1 MSKVVKFGGSSLA
14 DAAQILKACAIVKA
28 DPDRRYMVVSAP
40 GKRYSGDI
48 KVTDLLYALYD
59 AACQKKDTEGIL
71 QKIAERY
78 QEIID
83 DLHVEFDLKA
93 EMDLIRLSLKK
104 PDREYLASRGEHL
117 NALIIARYLD
127 WLYVEAGDHVFFDE
141 KHRFEA
147 GRSYVSMAE
156 ALNSLEHAVIPG
168 FYGSDGKHHIR
179 VFSRGGS
186 DITGAICARAVHAS
200 LYENWTDVNGMLS
213 ADPKIIDHPKRI
225 EEVSYQE
232 LRELAYMGA
241 SVLHED
247 AVFPVRTVGIPINIR
262 NTNEPENPGTMILP
276 AHTPGNKR
284 HEITGIAGKKG
295 LSNIQ
300 IDKAM
305 MNTEVGFGAKVLDIL
320 AEHDVPYE
328 HTPTSIDTMSVI
340 AATSDLENCRREIL
354 AEINEQLHPDR
365 VLIEDHIALVAVV
378 GEGIA
383 HKPGFAAEVL
393 KAIADAG
400 INVRMIDVSFS
411 ELNIIIAVDEKNY
424 EKTIR
429 AIYTAMADRL

>member
-14 DAAQILKACAIVKA
+14 DASQIRKACAIVKA

-40 GKRYSGDI
+40 GKRFKDDI
-48 KVTDLLYALYD
+48 KVTDLLYELYD
-59 AACQKKDTEGIL
+59 VALHHGDTDKIL
-71 QKIAERY
+71 DQIESRY

-83 DLHVEFDLKA
+83 DLNVDFDM
-93 EMDLIRLSLKK
+93 EEEISLIRLSLKK

-117 NALIIARYLD
+117 NAMIIARYLN
-127 WLYVEAGDHVFFDE
+127 WPYVEAGDHIFFDE
-141 KHRFEA
+141 QHHFIA
-147 GRSYVSMAE
+147 GLSYASMAE
-156 ALNSLEHAVIPG
+156 ELNSLEHAVIPG
-168 FYGSDGKHHIR
+168 FYGRDQKHHIR

-200 LYENWTDVNGMLS
+200 IYENWTDVNGMLS
-213 ADPKIIDHPKRI
+213 ADPRIVKNPKRI

-262 NTNEPENPGTMILP
+262 NTNEPENPGTMIRP
-276 AHTPGNKR
+276 AHTPGNEK
-284 HEITGIAGKKG
+284 HIVTGIAGKKG

-305 MNTEVGFGAKVLDIL
+305 MNTEVGFGAKVLEIL
-320 AEHDVPYE
+320 AKHNVPYE

-340 AATSDLENCRREIL
+340 AATSDLENSRREIL
-354 AEINEQLHPDR
+354 SEINGELKPDR
-365 VLIEDHIALVAVV
+365 VFIEDHIALVAVV

-383 HKPGFAAEVL
+383 RKPGFAAEVL
-393 KAIADAG
+393 KAIADAQ

-429 AIYTAMADRL
+429 VIYDAMKDRL

>member
-1 MSKVVKFGGSSLA
+1 MSKVVKFGGTSLA
-14 DAAQILKACAIVKA
+14 DASQIRKACAIVRE
-28 DPDRRYMVVSAP
+28 DPQRRYMVVSAP
-40 GKRYSGDI
+40 GKRYGDDI
-48 KVTDLLYALYD
+48 KVTDLLYQLYD
-59 AACQKKDTEGIL
+59 AAVNGKETEPIL
-71 QKIAERY
+71 HQIEVRY

-83 DLHVEFDLKA
+83 DLDIGFDLQY
-93 EMDLIRLSLKK
+93 EMHLIRMSLKK
-104 PDREYLASRGEHL
+104 PDQEYLASRGEYL
-117 NALIIARYLD
+117 NAKIIAEYME
-127 WLYVEAGDHVFFDE
+127 WPFVEAGDHVFFDE
-141 KHRFEA
+141 EHHFMA
-147 GRSYVSMAE
+147 ALTYASMAE

-168 FYGSDGKHHIR
+168 FYGRDRKHHIR

-200 LYENWTDVNGMLS
+200 VYENWTDVNGMLS
-213 ADPKIIDHPKRI
+213 ADPRIVDHPKRI

-247 AVFPVRTVGIPINIR
+247 AVFPVRTAGIPINIR
-262 NTNEPENPGTMILP
+262 NTNEPENPGTMIRP
-276 AHTPGNKR
+276 AHTPENGK
-284 HEITGIAGKKG
+284 HEVTGIAGKKG

-305 MNTEVGFGAKVLDIL
+305 MNTEVGFGAKVLEIL
-320 AEHDVPYE
+320 AEHHVPYE

-340 AATSDLENCRREIL
+340 VSTADLENCRREIL
-354 AEINEQLHPDR
+354 AEINEQLKPDR

-383 HKPGFAAEVL
+383 RKPGFAADVL

-411 ELNIIIAVDEKNY
+411 ELNVIIGVDEKNY

-429 AIYTAMADRL
+429 AIYEEMADRL

>member
-1 MSKVVKFGGSSLA
+1 MSKVVKFGGTSLA
-14 DAAQILKACAIVKA
+14 DAAQIQKACDIVKS
-28 DPDRRYMVVSAP
+28 DPERRYMVVSAP
-40 GKRYSGDI
+40 GKRFPDDV
-48 KVTDLLYALYD
+48 KVTDLLIQLYD
-59 AACQKKDTEGIL
+59 NAVSHKDTERLLNQI
-71 QKIAERY
+71 ESRF

-83 DLHVEFDLKA
+83 DLHIAFDLKS
-93 EMDLIRLSLKK
+93 EMNLIRLSLKR

-117 NALIIARYLD
+117 NAMIIAKYMN
-127 WLYVEAGDHVFFDE
+127 WPYVEAGDHVFFDE
-141 KHRFEA
+141 EHRFMA
-147 GRSYVSMAE
+147 ALSYASMAE

-168 FYGSDGKHHIR
+168 FYGRDRKHRIR

-200 LYENWTDVNGMLS
+200 VYENWTDVNGMLS
-213 ADPKIIDHPKRI
+213 ADPGIVKNPKRI

-247 AVFPVRTVGIPINIR
+247 AVFPVRTAGIPIHIL
-262 NTNEPENPGTMILP
+262 NTNHPEEPGTMIRP
-276 AHTPGNKR
+276 AHTSENR
-284 HEITGIAGKKG
+284 NHEITGIAGKKG

-305 MNTEVGFGAKVLDIL
+305 MNTEIGFGAKVLEIL
-320 AEHDVPYE
+320 AEHHVPYE

-340 AATSDLENCRREIL
+340 VSTSDLENDRNEIL
-354 AEINEQLHPDR
+354 AEINDRLKPDR
-365 VLIEDHIALVAVV
+365 VMIEDHIALVAVV

-383 HKPGFAAEVL
+383 RKTGFAAEVL

-411 ELNIIIAVDEKNY
+411 ELNVIIGVDERNY
-424 EKTIR
+424 EKTIH
-429 AIYTAMADRL
+429 AIYDAMTDRL